1 MKISVIFQRDI
12 LSHIVLLFYRSTFA
26 RLKYLKSQQRIS
38 ERDAEISLGV
48 GVESGVLIRFAWLSN
63 DKW

>member
-12 LSHIVLLFYRSTFA
+12 LSYIVLLFYRSTFA
-26 RLKYLKSQQRIS
+26 RLKYFKSQQRIL

-48 GVESGVLIRFAWLSN
+48 GVESGVLIRFARLSN